1 MLHFLNQN
9 SNHLV
14 VV

>member
-9 SNHLV
+9 SSHLV